1 MPLPTMTTSA
11 VRGTCSVVRWPNSF
25 SDGSLCQYDS
35 VGLSTGR
42 PDWPGNR
49 SVCVML
55 RGFVGAKLLV
65 VNLITLD
72 GCELIVVVVSHFG
85 KWGSR

>member
-1 MPLPTMTTSA
+1 
-11 VRGTCSVVRWPNSF
+11 
-25 SDGSLCQYDS
+25 
-35 VGLSTGR
+35 
-42 PDWPGNR
+42 
-49 SVCVML
+49 ML